1 MCGVTEVRDDIALL
15 LLPTHQPQ
23 QEEKMKTMEESINC
37 AVIFEPALGEA
48 YTTEIETRHQ
58 INAAGYQPSF
68 HHSLDV
74 RLISVRAV
82 ALTRTC

>member
-23 QEEKMKTMEESINC
+23 QEEKMKTMVESINC
-37 AVIFEPALGEA
+37 AVIFGAALGEA

-58 INAAGYQPSF
+58 IMLQGTSHPFTTAWMY
-68 HHSLDV
+68 D
-74 RLISVRAV
+74 
-82 ALTRTC
+82 

>member
-23 QEEKMKTMEESINC
+23 QEEKMKTMVELINC
-37 AVIFEPALGEA
+37 AVIFGAALGEA

-58 INAAGYQPSF
+58 IKLQGTSHPFTTAWMY
-68 HHSLDV
+68 D
-74 RLISVRAV
+74 
-82 ALTRTC
+82 

>member
-15 LLPTHQPQ
+15 LLPTHRPQ

-58 INAAGYQPSF
+58 IMLQGTSHP
-68 HHSLDV
+68 
-74 RLISVRAV
+74 
-82 ALTRTC
+82 LTTARMYD